1 MTIYKLLE
9 KKYLKLS
16 KEHHPDALISKGLPK
31 ELITESE
38 KKLAAINSAYDK
50 IEKMKS

>member
-1 MTIYKLLE
+1 MFNKQRI
-9 KKYLKLS
+9 
-16 KEHHPDALISKGLPK
+16 AKGI
-31 ELITESE
+31 ITESE